1 MLTKEV
7 MLVIDE
13 RKLKILQAI
22 ISDYINT
29 GEPVG
34 SRTIAKKYD
43 LGISSATIRNEMAD
57 LEDMGFLEQPHTSAG
72 RVPSSKGYRLYVD
85 RIMEYE
91 RLSLEEEL
99 RIKKSII
106 DATLYEVE
114 KIVKQA
120 SALLSELTQLTC
132 VVKTPSVRKS
142 SIKSIQLIAVDVTS
156 ILCVIVT
163 DSGVIK
169 NNLIKSIKVPSIEIM
184 NRINNIINERL
195 KDLTIEEINLEVINK
210 LKSDLTGF
218 EDIFNALL
226 PTLYDTLNSTDKQE
240 VFMEGTTNI
249 FNYPEYNDIHKA
261 KEILS
266 LLYNKDYVSKLIKT
280 DNDISIKIGDEN
292 FIPEAKDCSVISAVY
307 FLGNKPLGTIGLIGP
322 RRINYSKVMAI
333 MTEVMKE
340 LNETLNK
347 T

>member
-1 MLTKEV
+1 M
-7 MLVIDE
+7 IDE

-85 RIMEYE
+85 RIMEYD

-99 RIKKSII
+99 IIKKSII

-120 SALLSELTQLTC
+120 SALLSELTKLTC
-132 VVKTPSVRKS
+132 VVNTPSVRKS
-142 SIKSIQLIAVDVTS
+142 SIKSIQLIAVDMTS
-156 ILCVIVT
+156 ILCVMVT

-169 NNLIKSIKVPSIEIM
+169 NNLIKSIKVPSIEAM

-210 LKSDLTGF
+210 LKNDLTGF

-226 PTLYDTLNSTDKQE
+226 PTLYETLDSTDKQE

-292 FIPEAKDCSVISAVY
+292 FIPEAKECSVISAVY
-307 FLGNKPLGTIGLIGP
+307 FLGDKPLGTIGLIGP

-340 LNETLNK
+340 LNESLNK
-347 T
+347 P

>member
-1 MLTKEV
+1 M
-7 MLVIDE
+7 IDE

-132 VVKTPSVRKS
+132 VVKAPSVRKS

>member
-1 MLTKEV
+1 M
-7 MLVIDE
+7 IDE

-85 RIMEYE
+85 RIMEYD

-99 RIKKSII
+99 IIKKSII

-120 SALLSELTQLTC
+120 STLLSELTKLTC
-132 VVKTPSVRKS
+132 VVNTPSVRKS

-156 ILCVIVT
+156 ILCVMVT

-169 NNLIKSIKVPSIEIM
+169 NNLIKSIKVPSIEVM

-210 LKSDLTGF
+210 LKNDLTGF

-226 PTLYDTLNSTDKQE
+226 PTLYDTLNATDKQE

-266 LLYNKDYVSKLIKT
+266 LLYNKDYISKLIKT

-307 FLGNKPLGTIGLIGP
+307 FLGDRPLGTIGLIGP

-340 LNETLNK
+340 LNESLNK
-347 T
+347 P

>member
-1 MLTKEV
+1 M
-7 MLVIDE
+7 IDE

>member
-1 MLTKEV
+1 M
-7 MLVIDE
+7 IDE

-85 RIMEYE
+85 RIMEYDI
-91 RLSLEEEL
+91 LSLEEEL
-99 RIKKSII
+99 IIKKSII

-120 SALLSELTQLTC
+120 SSLLSELTQLTC
-132 VVKTPSVRKS
+132 VVNTPSVRKS
-142 SIKSIQLIAVDVTS
+142 SIKSIQLITVDMTS
-156 ILCVIVT
+156 ILCVMVT

-169 NNLIKSIKVPSIEIM
+169 NNLIKSIKVPSIEVM

-210 LKSDLTGF
+210 LKNDLAGF

-280 DNDISIKIGDEN
+280 DNDISIRIGDEN
-292 FIPEAKDCSVISAVY
+292 FIPEAKECSVISAIY
-307 FLGNKPLGTIGLIGP
+307 FLGDKPLGTIGLIGP

-347 T
+347 P

>member
-1 MLTKEV
+1 

>member
-1 MLTKEV
+1 M
-7 MLVIDE
+7 IDE

-85 RIMEYE
+85 RIMEYD

-99 RIKKSII
+99 IIKKSII

-120 SALLSELTQLTC
+120 STLLSELTKLTC
-132 VVKTPSVRKS
+132 VVNTPSVRKS

-156 ILCVIVT
+156 ILCVMVT

-169 NNLIKSIKVPSIEIM
+169 NNLIKSIKVPSIEVM

-210 LKSDLTGF
+210 LKNDLAGF

-280 DNDISIKIGDEN
+280 DNDISIRIGDEN
-292 FIPEAKDCSVISAVY
+292 FIPEAKECSVISAVY
-307 FLGNKPLGTIGLIGP
+307 FLGDKPLGTIGLIGP

-347 T
+347 P

>member
-1 MLTKEV
+1 

-85 RIMEYE
+85 RIMEYD

-99 RIKKSII
+99 IIKKSII

-120 SALLSELTQLTC
+120 SALLSELTKLTC
-132 VVKTPSVRKS
+132 VVNTPSVRKS
-142 SIKSIQLIAVDVTS
+142 SIKSIQLIAVDMTS
-156 ILCVIVT
+156 ILCVMVT

-169 NNLIKSIKVPSIEIM
+169 NNLIKSIKVPSIEVM

-210 LKSDLTGF
+210 LKNDLTGF

-226 PTLYDTLNSTDKQE
+226 PTLYETLDSTDKQE

-292 FIPEAKDCSVISAVY
+292 FIPEAKECSVISAVY
-307 FLGNKPLGTIGLIGP
+307 FLGDKPLGTIGLIGP

-340 LNETLNK
+340 LNESLNK
-347 T
+347 P